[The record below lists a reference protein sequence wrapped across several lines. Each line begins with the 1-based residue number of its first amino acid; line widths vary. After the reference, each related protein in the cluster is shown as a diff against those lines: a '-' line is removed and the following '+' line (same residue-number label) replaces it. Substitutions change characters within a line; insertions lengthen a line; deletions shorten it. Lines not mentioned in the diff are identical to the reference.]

1 MAFIKTKKER
11 DLILEGG
18 LLLGAILD
26 DLATMVRPG
35 VTSLEIDREAE
46 RRIREVGGIPAFK
59 GYAPSGHPPFPGTI
73 CASVNDEIVHGIP
86 SKHVLI
92 EGQIFSIDI
101 GMQYPVNSGLGKD
114 GNGYFTD
121 TAITVPVGEIN
132 SQARQLISV
141 TQKALE
147 KAIDSLQIGTG
158 TVDIGRVIER
168 YVEPQGYGIVRD
180 LVGHGVGHEV
190 HEDPPVPN
198 YYEPQFKNVKLEVG
212 SVIAIEPMIT
222 VGDYRTEV
230 LDDDWTIVTADGSLS
245 AHFEHTIIM
254 MEEGPVVATKR
265 PSEM

>member
-101 GMQYPVNSGLGKD
+101 GIQYPVNSGLGKD

-180 LVGHGVGHEV
+180 LVGAWCRARSTRR
-190 HEDPPVPN
+190 PTSS
-198 YYEPQFKNVKLEVG
+198 KLLRATIQKCKTR
-212 SVIAIEPMIT
+212 SRKRYRNRAD
-222 VGDYRTEV
+222 DYC
-230 LDDDWTIVTADGSLS
+230 WGLS
-245 AHFEHTIIM
+245 DRSA
-254 MEEGPVVATKR
+254 R
-265 PSEM
+265 R